1 MSVKSK
7 ALILNLIVFGVLFV
21 LFRIGI
27 GMLLPLP
34 YLPLLLGSAV
44 LASFC
49 SPKFISKSNTLWV
62 KYPWKKEPKKC

>member
-1 MSVKSK
+1 MFVKSK
-7 ALILNLIVFGVLFV
+7 ALMLNLIVFGVLFV
-21 LFRIGI
+21 LFRVGI

-49 SPKFISKSNTLWV
+49 SPKFIAKGNTLWV

>member
-7 ALILNLIVFGVLFV
+7 ALLLNLVVFAALFV
-21 LFRIGI
+21 LFRVGI
-27 GMLLPLP
+27 GMLMPLP

-49 SPKFISKSNTLWV
+49 APKFIAKGDALWV
-62 KYPWKKEPKKC
+62 KYPWKKTPKKC